1 LITTPVEYTFK
12 VVIKIVLDIKTLS
25 NREEEYKTSQQKRIN
40 KQSYTFKLNK
50 VKRFKTIELAKLYLI
65 EKIKQEVGE
74 FDHVNGDKEKY
85 MEMVM
90 DFMYEEVVEELTTKK

>member
-1 LITTPVEYTFK
+1 MK
-12 VVIKIVLDIKTLS
+12 VVMKIVLDTRTVS
-25 NREEEYKTSQQKRIN
+25 NREREYKTSPQKRIN

-50 VKRFKTIELAKLYLI
+50 VKRFKTIELAKIYLI
-65 EKIKQEVGE
+65 EKIKKEVGE

-90 DFMYEEVVEELTTKK
+90 DFIYEEVVEELTTKK

>member
-1 LITTPVEYTFK
+1 M
-12 VVIKIVLDIKTLS
+12 
-25 NREEEYKTSQQKRIN
+25 
-40 KQSYTFKLNK
+40 
-50 VKRFKTIELAKLYLI
+50 KRFKTIELAKLYLI

>member
-1 LITTPVEYTFK
+1 MGNTIREIAKYYT
-12 VVIKIVLDIKTLS
+12 VKI
-25 NREEEYKTSQQKRIN
+25 
-40 KQSYTFKLNK
+40 
-50 VKRFKTIELAKLYLI
+50 
-65 EKIKQEVGE
+65 IKQEIGE